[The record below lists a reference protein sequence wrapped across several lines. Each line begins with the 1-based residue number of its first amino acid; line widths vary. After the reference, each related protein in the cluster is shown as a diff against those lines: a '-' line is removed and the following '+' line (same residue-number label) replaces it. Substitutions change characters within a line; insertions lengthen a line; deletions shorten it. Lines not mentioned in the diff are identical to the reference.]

1 MFQHKRDLMSSYVS
15 IESLCNSVFRL
26 NKNIQSVAVISNRGR
41 TVEKI
46 SKPQFIEQF
55 PDHLSELFCM
65 SCVLQVSMGRDFDE
79 NYGPINYHVS
89 ERKNLTMMT
98 FPLDEN
104 VILVTTNKNISPVSL
119 ARNIV
124 DLINEHGG

>member
-1 MFQHKRDLMSSYVS
+1 
-15 IESLCNSVFRL
+15 
-26 NKNIQSVAVISNRGR
+26 
-41 TVEKI
+41 
-46 SKPQFIEQF
+46 
-55 PDHLSELFCM
+55 M

-124 DLINEHGG
+124 DLINEHRG